1 MSTIIAKTSSSN
13 SFGEHSNELINDIG
27 HIVTPAEPFPKRHKF
42 IRNGTFKSVLNG
54 DSFIPASSGTTS
66 NMYTLDGWFLKQHGG
81 CVINVARGTTA
92 YTGINSMYY
101 AVINILST
109 SGTDNFVI
117 FEQREHDITKYA
129 GRVLSLSFMAKCS
142 TSAKIAI
149 EFKSDYNNSQKNG
162 SETVNIDLT
171 PEWTRY
177 DVRVA
182 IPPIP
187 GDSVGTL
194 SKLVTRF
201 WLSSNGY
208 KDIIGDINDGPAY
221 FYFADIDDGSRTSE
235 PSVYDEQD
243 DVGRYFE
250 KVSGITVPI
259 PNAGKTAAS
268 SDVFGRVYFLN
279 KKAVF
284 PTTAQITI
292 DGSANI
298 TSPVV
303 GSPSRDGFYVI
314 GVASSSSSA
323 SAVTGYTCNCE
334 LGE

>member
-1 MSTIIAKTSSSN
+1 MSSIIAKTSSSN

-54 DSFIPASSGTTS
+54 NSFTPATTGLISSK
-66 NMYTLDGWFLKQHGG
+66 YVLDGWFLKQNGG
-81 CVINVARGTTA
+81 CVVNVARGTSA
-92 YTGINSMYY
+92 YKEINSMYY

-109 SGTDNFVI
+109 SGTDNYVI

-162 SETVNIDLT
+162 SESVNIDLT
-171 PEWTRY
+171 TEWTRY

-187 GDSVGTL
+187 GDSVGSL

-208 KDIIGDINDGPAY
+208 EGFIGDINDGPAY
-221 FYFADIDDGSRTSE
+221 FYFSDIDDGSKSSE
-235 PSVYDEQD
+235 PSIYDEQD
-243 DVGRYFE
+243 DVARYFE
-250 KVSGITVPI
+250 KVSGSTIPV

-268 SDVFGRVYFLN
+268 SDVFGRVYFLT

-284 PTTAQITI
+284 PTAAQITI

-298 TSPVV
+298 TSPSV
-303 GSPSRDGFYVI
+303 GTPSRQGFNVI

-323 SAVTGYTCNCE
+323 STITGYTCNCE